1 MKYVLC
7 RPKCGLNDAL
17 VRIMR
22 CYSYCEATGRT
33 LLIDTTYNSDFFH
46 SSFDLYFT
54 FTEAAQAK
62 VNIITNYEAIVK
74 LLREGNFTIYPNIP
88 KEKLFDYTISYHR
101 EIEYGF
107 YIDGH
112 NVQAFA
118 ILDPSRKYDEDLLL
132 YNTGGGGD
140 LSQGLLR
147 LLMLNDWIVREF
159 AKRYHKMPKPYTS
172 IHIRNTDYKTDYV
185 AFYNNN
191 KGLIENND
199 IFLAT
204 DSKSVLDYFS
214 SQPVRLFNYIQSL
227 TVDNTPIH
235 CNYKS
240 DEKHR
245 QVIVDT
251 LCDLLMLA
259 LGNEFILTDSSDKI
273 QSGFTKLAYFLFEN
287 KDVVYNLI
295 GSRDALV

>member
-1 MKYVLC
+1 M
-7 RPKCGLNDAL
+7 
-17 VRIMR
+17 
-22 CYSYCEATGRT
+22 
-33 LLIDTTYNSDFFH
+33 
-46 SSFDLYFT
+46 
-54 FTEAAQAK
+54 
-62 VNIITNYEAIVK
+62 
-74 LLREGNFTIYPNIP
+74 
-88 KEKLFDYTISYHR
+88 
-101 EIEYGF
+101 
-107 YIDGH
+107 
-112 NVQAFA
+112 
-118 ILDPSRKYDEDLLL
+118 
-132 YNTGGGGD
+132 
-140 LSQGLLR
+140 
-147 LLMLNDWIVREF
+147 
-159 AKRYHKMPKPYTS
+159 
-172 IHIRNTDYKTDYV
+172 
-185 AFYNNN
+185 
-191 KGLIENND
+191 
-199 IFLAT
+199 
-204 DSKSVLDYFS
+204 LDYFS